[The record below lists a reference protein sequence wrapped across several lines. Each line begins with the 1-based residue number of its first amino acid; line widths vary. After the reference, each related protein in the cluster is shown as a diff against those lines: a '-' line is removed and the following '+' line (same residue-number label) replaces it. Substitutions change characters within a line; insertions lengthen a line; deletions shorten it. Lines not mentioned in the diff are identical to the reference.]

1 MGCSPP
7 SDGHEQRWADS
18 SQVGQHL
25 CPDVHRHPAPG
36 SPPFVP
42 SFRSW
47 GDQGGQCPSPRAASA
62 LRLPTLGVLGEVRG
76 RALEPLFTQGQ
87 APESRDQSP
96 LAVVTQDVCARAC
109 KCGCMC
115 VRSLRIS
122 LGIFRVGL
130 EEVGNRRMSSSV
142 SSGGRNQEARPTGP

>member
-1 MGCSPP
+1 MGMSR
-7 SDGHEQRWADS
+7 DGQTPHRWDNTYALMCTATLPRGLLPLFLAS
-18 SQVGQHL
+18 EAGEIKGANARVQGQPL
-25 CPDVHRHPAPG
+25 P
-36 SPPFVP
+36 
-42 SFRSW
+42 
-47 GDQGGQCPSPRAASA
+47 

-142 SSGGRNQEARPTGP
+142 SSGGRNQEARPVGP